1 MLYDMSDNPL
11 LMHRLMALLSQGT
24 LALLDALQAAGLL
37 FLNCDG
43 SYVGSGGLGWSDKL
57 PGAGFTGQVRTQD
70 MWTLGESQESVGVS
84 PRMFAE
90 LIFPYQLPLLERFGL
105 TCYGCCEPVDNR
117 WPILKQIPNL
127 RRVSVSPWSDRAKMA
142 ENLGDRY
149 IFSMKPN
156 PASLA
161 MDTFDEERIRRD
173 LRRDLELARG
183 CRVEVIMKVNRSQI
197 DGLSSGYGVN

>member
-1 MLYDMSDNPL
+1 M
-11 LMHRLMALLSQGT
+11 
-24 LALLDALQAAGLL
+24 DALQAAGLL

-43 SYVGSGGLGWSDKL
+43 SYVGSGGLGWSDEL

-161 MDTFDEERIRRD
+161 METFDEERIRQG
-173 LRRDLELARG
+173 LRRDLQLAKG
-183 CRVEVIMKVNRSQI
+183 CHVEIIMKDNHTIRRDPSRVVSWVKIAREEAER
-197 DGLSSGYGVN
+197 V

>member
-1 MLYDMSDNPL
+1 M
-11 LMHRLMALLSQGT
+11 
-24 LALLDALQAAGLL
+24 
-37 FLNCDG
+37 
-43 SYVGSGGLGWSDKL
+43 GSGGLGWSDEL

-161 MDTFDEERIRRD
+161 METFDEERIRQG
-173 LRRDLELARG
+173 LRRDLQLAKG
-183 CRVEVIMKVNRSQI
+183 CHVEIIMKDNHTIRRDPSRVVKWVRI
-197 DGLSSGYGVN
+197 AREEAERV